1 MNREPEWLLESAVVA
16 IQGMLI
22 AEHGGA
28 PGIRD
33 RGLLESALAR
43 PRNLYVYA
51 TSPPSLFELA
61 AAYAH
66 GLIRNHGFVD
76 GNKRI
81 ALLAA
86 LTFLEIHGFSLE
98 AERPETYR
106 MTLQLAAGEIEEAEF
121 GAWLA
126 ERCRPA
132 SPAAKGV
139 DLLGPSLPIRR
150 PPLPYRPEFT
160 NSHPNR
166 PLMHRWPRVTSW
178 SSGEVTL
185 TIFSSWTWTVSV
197 QPTPQ

>member
-1 MNREPEWLLESAVVA
+1 VSREPEWLLESAVVA

-28 PGIRD
+28 LGIRD

-43 PRNLYVYA
+43 PRNLYAYGA
-51 TSPPSLFELA
+51 APPSLFELA

-81 ALLAA
+81 ALTAA

-98 AERPETYR
+98 AERRETYR
-106 MTLQLAAGEIEEAEF
+106 MTLRLATGEIEETEF

-126 ERCRPA
+126 EHCRPA
-132 SPAAKGV
+132 
-139 DLLGPSLPIRR
+139 R
-150 PPLPYRPEFT
+150 PGAE
-160 NSHPNR
+160 
-166 PLMHRWPRVTSW
+166 
-178 SSGEVTL
+178 GG
-185 TIFSSWTWTVSV
+185 
-197 QPTPQ
+197 